1 MCFRAKAVEILRA
14 EVPGADYLEPQRVL
28 LKDHCGLIMPTRAE
42 KYEAR
47 YYIETAKTYLA

>member
-1 MCFRAKAVEILRA
+1 MHSADVEA
-14 EVPGADYLEPQRVL
+14 ANYLEPQRVL
-28 LKDHCGLIMPTRAE
+28 LKDQCGLIMPTRAE